1 MPKGIDLDRILCK
14 KTEHALR
21 NDWTVAHDKKLYQV
35 DNNIRAKKVTVEERI
50 DGSTIIIYKNKVLKY
65 KEIINRPKQVKE
77 KLQHIFKSR
86 KIYVPSKDHPWKIA
100 GSAHYQQYQ
109 QKEKFAQIEKE
120 LLLTT
125 T

>member
-1 MPKGIDLDRILCK
+1 M
-14 KTEHALR
+14 
-21 NDWTVAHDKKLYQV
+21 HDKKLYQIE
-35 DNNIRAKKVTVEERI
+35 NNIRTQKVIVEERI
-50 DGSTIIIYKNKVLKY
+50 DGSMIIIYKNKVLKY
-65 KEIINRPKQVKE
+65 KEIINRPRQVKE
-77 KLQHIFKSR
+77 KLQHIFKLR
-86 KIYVPSKDHPWKIA
+86 KTYVPPKDHPWKLE